1 MVAQQSYQSYQ
12 LAEVDGPPPL
22 PLDLHEHKLKIS
34 IQWGILLL
42 TSCIAP
48 LVLYPSLHWG
58 AGLSLKIC
66 EHLFIIIFAPAYSY
80 LTKSALSVSSA
91 ILGASTLYALSIR
104 TWRLVKL
111 ASNCRPLTSESRWSV
126 RC

>member
-1 MVAQQSYQSYQ
+1 MAAQHSYQSYQ
-12 LAEVDGPPPL
+12 PEEIDTPPPL
-22 PLDLHEHKLKIS
+22 PLDLHEHKVKIF

-66 EHLFIIIFAPAYSY
+66 EC
-80 LTKSALSVSSA
+80 LT
-91 ILGASTLYALSIR
+91 IT
-104 TWRLVKL
+104 RLV
-111 ASNCRPLTSESRWSV
+111 
-126 RC
+126 